1 MRGRQLSGRRLTGIR
16 VALAAP
22 AVAAVLAAAACTAEP
37 GPYHPSL
44 PPQAASKAATP
55 DGDVGRVLYLRD
67 CAWCHG
73 GSAEGTPRAPD
84 LRQAPRGPADVD
96 FVLRTRRMPLRKPE
110 DPMRRGAATTVYS
123 AADRAAIVGYLR
135 TLTAAGPEIPV
146 VTEPP
151 NGLAHGAELYFA
163 NCAACH
169 SSTGIGGTLSATPK
183 GAGAGAPESFV
194 PPVTSS
200 SRTEV
205 AEAIR
210 VGPGTMPVFGP
221 ETLSADDVSAIAAY
235 VQYLRHPADPGGFA
249 TGHIGPVSEGAVG
262 WIIGLGLLLAVSRW
276 IGTRTGEEPPPVGPN
291 EAEEAEATE
300 VRS

>member
-1 MRGRQLSGRRLTGIR
+1 MKLLT
-16 VALAAP
+16 AAMAAP
-22 AVAAVLAAAACTAEP
+22 AVAAVLAVAACTSDP
-37 GPYHPSL
+37 GPYHPSV
-44 PPQAASKAATP
+44 PPKAASRAATP

-84 LRQAPRGPADVD
+84 LRHAPRGAADVD

-123 AADRAAIVGYLR
+123 ASDRAAIVGYLR
-135 TLTAAGPEIPV
+135 TLTGAGPDVPMV
-146 VTEPP
+146 AAKPP
-151 NGLAHGAELYFA
+151 GGLAHGAELYLA

-169 SSTGIGGTLSATPK
+169 SSTGIGGTLSATAK
-183 GAGAGAPESFV
+183 GTEAGAPETFV

-200 SRTEV
+200 SRVEV

-210 VGPGTMPVFGP
+210 VGPGTMPVFGN
-221 ETLSADDVSAIAAY
+221 ETFSDDEVAAIAAY
-235 VQYLRHPADPGGFA
+235 VQYLRRPSDPGGLA
-249 TGHIGPVSEGAVG
+249 GGHIGPVSEGAVG
-262 WIIGLGLLLAVSRW
+262 WIIGLGLLVAVSRW

-291 EAEEAEATE
+291 EPEEAEAAEKVETQ
-300 VRS
+300 

>member
-1 MRGRQLSGRRLTGIR
+1 VKLLTAALAGP
-16 VALAAP
+16 ALAAVV
-22 AVAAVLAAAACTAEP
+22 AVGACTTEP
-37 GPYHPSL
+37 GPYHPSV
-44 PPQAASKAATP
+44 PPQAATAAATP
-55 DGDVGRVLYLRD
+55 NGDVGRVLYLRD

-84 LRQAPRGPADVD
+84 LRQAPRGSADVD

-110 DPMRRGAATTVYS
+110 APMRRGAATTVYS

-135 TLTAAGPEIPV
+135 TLTGAGPDIPV
-146 VTEPP
+146 VAARPP
-151 NGLAHGAELYFA
+151 AGLAHGAELYLA

-183 GAGAGAPESFV
+183 GAEAGAPESFV

-210 VGPGTMPVFGP
+210 VGPGTMPVFGND
-221 ETLSADDVSAIAAY
+221 TFSDDDVAAVAAY
-235 VQYLRHPADPGGFA
+235 VQYLRRPSDPGGLA

-291 EAEEAEATE
+291 EPEEREAVEKVET
-300 VRS
+300 R

>member
-1 MRGRQLSGRRLTGIR
+1 MKRR
-16 VALAAP
+16 VALLSAP
-22 AVAAVLAAAACTAEP
+22 VLAAALVAAACTSEP
-37 GPYHPSL
+37 GPYHPSV
-44 PPQAASKAATP
+44 PPEAASPAAAP
-55 DGDVGRVLYLRD
+55 NGDMGRVLYLRD

-84 LRQAPRGPADVD
+84 LRQAPRGSADVD

-135 TLTAAGPEIPV
+135 TLTGTGPDITEVPAA
-146 VTEPP
+146 PP
-151 NGLAHGAELYFA
+151 GGLAHGAELYLA

-169 SSTGIGGTLSATPK
+169 SSTGIGGTLSAAPK
-183 GAGAGAPESFV
+183 GAEAGAPEAYV

-200 SRTEV
+200 SRTET

-221 ETLSADDVSAIAAY
+221 DTLSTDDVTAIAAY
-235 VQYLRHPADPGGFA
+235 VQYLRQPSDPGGLA
-249 TGHIGPVSEGAVG
+249 AGHIGPVSEGAVG
-262 WIIGLGLLLAVSRW
+262 WIIGLGLLVAVCRW

-291 EAEEAEATE
+291 DPEEAEAAEPE
-300 VRS
+300 VKTR

>member
-1 MRGRQLSGRRLTGIR
+1 MKALKA
-16 VALAAP
+16 ALAAP
-22 AVAAVLAAAACTAEP
+22 AVAAVLAVAACTNHP
-37 GPYHPSL
+37 GPYHPSV
-44 PPQAASKAATP
+44 PPQAASPAATP
-55 DGDVGRVLYLRD
+55 NGDVGRVLYLRD

-84 LRQAPRGPADVD
+84 LRQAPRGSADVD

-135 TLTAAGPEIPV
+135 TLTGTGPEIPAV
-146 VTEPP
+146 GAEPSA
-151 NGLAHGAELYFA
+151 GLSHGAELYFA

-183 GAGAGAPESFV
+183 GAEAGAPESFV

-200 SRTEV
+200 SRIEV

-210 VGPGTMPVFGP
+210 VGPGTMPLFGP
-221 ETLSADDVSAIAAY
+221 ETLSEDDVTAIAAY
-235 VQYLRHPADPGGFA
+235 VQYLRSPADPGGLA

-262 WIIGLGLLLAVSRW
+262 WIIGLGLLVAVSRW
-276 IGTRTGEEPPPVGPN
+276 IGTRSGEEPPPVGPN
-291 EAEEAEATE
+291 EPEEAEAMKART
-300 VRS
+300 